1 MRSSEPE
8 LITIDTLAVDGC
20 GYGNDGHAA
29 VYGALPGESVQA
41 QPIAR
46 KRKRQ
51 YFRVTEVLNTSA
63 DRVEPRCSAA
73 LYCGGCSFQHLA
85 HAEQLVLKQAH
96 LESCLQPL
104 SAQAWLPPLSAEPYG
119 YRTKARLGV
128 KFVEKKNRV
137 LVGFREK
144 QKPYIADIENCPV
157 LIPVLSELIQPL
169 ENLVSSL
176 TVMRAVPQ
184 VEVAAGDTE
193 TALIFRHL
201 EPLADADIGLLRQ
214 FAQVHQLKIYLQSGG
229 PESVTPL
236 SPASGS
242 EPDAFL
248 HFSLPDTDLTFAF
261 APQDFTQ
268 VNLAVNRLMVNRA
281 IELLA
286 LDASDQVLD
295 AFCGIGNFSLAVARS
310 GAQVFGAEFSAASID
325 RARHNAAHN
334 GITNADFG
342 VFDLHDESVE
352 IPGFTGFNKVLLDP
366 PRSGAMSLVK
376 KLETRNVERVVYVSC
391 NPETLARDAEILV
404 EQGFTLRSAG
414 IIDMFPHTT
423 HVESIALFIRQEDAE
438 KRS

>member
-157 LIPVLSELIQPL
+157 LIPVLGELIQPL

-184 VEVAAGDTE
+184 IEVAAGDTE

-214 FAQVHQLKIYLQSGG
+214 FAQMHQLSLQ
-229 PESVTPL
+229 
-236 SPASGS
+236 
-242 EPDAFL
+242 
-248 HFSLPDTDLTFAF
+248 
-261 APQDFTQ
+261 
-268 VNLAVNRLMVNRA
+268 
-281 IELLA
+281 
-286 LDASDQVLD
+286 
-295 AFCGIGNFSLAVARS
+295 
-310 GAQVFGAEFSAASID
+310 
-325 RARHNAAHN
+325 
-334 GITNADFG
+334 
-342 VFDLHDESVE
+342 
-352 IPGFTGFNKVLLDP
+352 
-366 PRSGAMSLVK
+366 
-376 KLETRNVERVVYVSC
+376 
-391 NPETLARDAEILV
+391 
-404 EQGFTLRSAG
+404 LR
-414 IIDMFPHTT
+414 
-423 HVESIALFIRQEDAE
+423 
-438 KRS
+438 

>member
-1 MRSSEPE
+1 
-8 LITIDTLAVDGC
+8 
-20 GYGNDGHAA
+20 
-29 VYGALPGESVQA
+29 
-41 QPIAR
+41 
-46 KRKRQ
+46 
-51 YFRVTEVLNTSA
+51 
-63 DRVEPRCSAA
+63 
-73 LYCGGCSFQHLA
+73 
-85 HAEQLVLKQAH
+85 
-96 LESCLQPL
+96 
-104 SAQAWLPPLSAEPYG
+104 
-119 YRTKARLGV
+119 
-128 KFVEKKNRV
+128 
-137 LVGFREK
+137 
-144 QKPYIADIENCPV
+144 
-157 LIPVLSELIQPL
+157 
-169 ENLVSSL
+169 
-176 TVMRAVPQ
+176 MRAVPQ

-214 FAQVHQLKIYLQSGG
+214 FAQEHQLKIYLQSGG

-236 SPASGS
+236 SPASGI

-248 HFSLPDTDLTFAF
+248 HFSLPDADLAFAF

-391 NPETLARDAEILV
+391 NPETLARDADILV

>member
-1 MRSSEPE
+1 MRSLDPE
-8 LITIDTLAVDGC
+8 LIIIDTLAVDGC
-20 GYGNDGHAA
+20 GYGNDGQAA

-41 QPIAR
+41 MPIAR
-46 KRKRQ
+46 KRKRK
-51 YFRVTEVLNTSA
+51 YFRATEVLSPSA
-63 DRVEPRCSAA
+63 DRVEPRCGAA

-85 HAEQLVLKQAH
+85 HAEQLVLKQAY

-104 SAQAWLPPLSAEPYG
+104 SPETWLPPLSAEPYG

-144 QKPYIADIENCPV
+144 QKPYIADIDNCPV
-157 LIPVLSELIQPL
+157 LIPVLGELIQPL
-169 ENLVSSL
+169 ENLISSL
-176 TVMRAVPQ
+176 TVMRAIPQ

-201 EPLADADIGLLRQ
+201 EPLAEADIEALADFALTRQLR
-214 FAQVHQLKIYLQSGG
+214 IYLQSAG
-229 PESVTPL
+229 PDSIIPL
-236 SPASGS
+236 PLASGS
-242 EPDAFL
+242 QPDEYLHFNLPDA
-248 HFSLPDTDLTFAF
+248 DLTFAF

-281 IELLA
+281 LALLA
-286 LDASDQVLD
+286 PAASDQVLD

-310 GAQVFGAEFSAASID
+310 GAQVFGAEFSASSID
-325 RARHNAAHN
+325 RARLNAARN
-334 GITNADFG
+334 AVTNAGFG
-342 VFDLHDESVE
+342 VIDLHQESLE

-423 HVESIALFIRQEDAE
+423 HVESIALFTCPEDAE
-438 KRS
+438 QRR